1 MSTRNINFRTRVNI
15 FFQRPF
21 LVIIGLFLLLI
32 GVSLTSLILASLE
45 PEWGEYSNEEY
56 LNIVEHGDTL
66 IGEVYN
72 IEIDYSTQING
83 KNPAII
89 YYNYS
94 DKDIIYSDYFQSL
107 DNGSV
112 EVLDESDQVIVY
124 KYNGKTVLGEFK
136 PFQFPRWII
145 AILPGLLAVL
155 GMVIVVIVM
164 IKSFIEI
171 RFLRTADWK
180 HANLKHVFPQD
191 RRRFFSAVPGLM
203 LHYEFQ
209 SNSGQTIHG
218 YSFTYDLSEYTSMTI
233 GDQINILV
241 SKKSESKTQ
250 VVSSFFAAQN
260 GWTQL

>member
-15 FFQRPF
+15 FFQRPV

-32 GVSLTSLILASLE
+32 GVSLTSIILASLE
-45 PEWGEYSNEEY
+45 PEWGEYSSEEY
-56 LNIVEHGDTL
+56 QNIVEHGATL
-66 IGEVYN
+66 IGEVYDT
-72 IEIDYSTQING
+72 EIDYSTEING

-94 DKDIIYSDYFQSL
+94 DKDIIYSDYFQTL

-112 EVLDESDQVIVY
+112 RLLDESDQVIVY
-124 KYNGKTVLGEFK
+124 KYNDKTVLGEFK
-136 PFQFPRWII
+136 PFKFPRWII
-145 AILPGLLAVL
+145 AILPGLRGVI
-155 GMVIVVIVM
+155 GMVLVALIM
-164 IKSFIEI
+164 IKSLIEI
-171 RFLRTADWK
+171 RFLRTAAWK

-191 RRRFFSAVPGLM
+191 GRRFFSAVPGLM

-218 YSFTYDLSEYTSMTI
+218 YSFTYDLSEYTAMNK

-241 SKKSESKTQ
+241 STKSESKTQ
-250 VVSSFFAAQN
+250 VVSSAFAAQN